1 MTSLSEETMPSQK
14 MLENFWLPEEIRRNT
29 VTILS
34 GWRNEDSIL
43 PMLMEA
49 ALEKAEGE
57 LKTLRAQTD
66 EKARGDAQD
75 LASTTK
81 NREAALKNRARTRL
95 DHAASLIVERIVN
108 S

>member
-1 MTSLSEETMPSQK
+1 MAFEAITAVQEAEQRAKELKLQAERDGK
-14 MLENFWLPEEIRRNT
+14 AA
-29 VTILS
+29 V
-34 GWRNEDSIL
+34 
-43 PMLMEA
+43 EA
-49 ALEKAEGE
+49 ALEKAESE

>member
-1 MTSLSEETMPSQK
+1 MAFEAITAVQAAEERAAAMKLQAEQAAAEAVERAERAGK
-14 MLENFWLPEEIRRNT
+14 AA
-29 VTILS
+29 V
-34 GWRNEDSIL
+34 
-43 PMLMEA
+43 EA
-49 ALEKAEGE
+49 ALAKADGE
-57 LKTLRAQTD
+57 LKTLRTQSD